1 MMGIMS
7 PDECE
12 RQAEAAMSKA
22 LVATGEDRQKWMR
35 VAIAWL
41 HLARNA
47 TDRDRSA
54 KCPGRPEAE
63 GAAD

>member
-1 MMGIMS
+1 MSDMS
-7 PDECE
+7 PDDCE

-22 LVATGEDRQKWMR
+22 LAATGDDRQEWMR

-47 TDRDRSA
+47 TDRGRSA
-54 KCPGRPEAE
+54 EHEAGPRAE